1 MRWDN
6 LVAIIETSLAQIAQE
21 TSVSSPINTEPS
33 IINLEQTT
41 AETCMWAAHGV
52 LPQPPPTYAQK
63 LKLPQVQQP
72 AAPKPPKKN
81 QNVQLNQNSQQQI
94 IHRELNQKLLKYM

>member
-1 MRWDN
+1 MGLTVRWDN

-41 AETCMWAAHGV
+41 AETCMWAAQGV

-63 LKLPQVQQP
+63 LKLPQVPQQS
-72 AAPKPPKKN
+72 APKPPKQK
-81 QNVQLNQNSQQQI
+81 QNSPPKPNNNQQT
-94 IHRELNQKLLKYM
+94 N